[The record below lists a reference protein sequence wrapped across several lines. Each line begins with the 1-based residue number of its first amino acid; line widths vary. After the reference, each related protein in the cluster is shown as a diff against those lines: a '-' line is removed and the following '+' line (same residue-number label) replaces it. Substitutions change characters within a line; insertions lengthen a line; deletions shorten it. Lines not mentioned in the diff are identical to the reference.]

1 MERLVLIPQD
11 AKGTHSAPSRH
22 PTCSG
27 STRRRVTHTSRMKD
41 ADVQVDREDAV
52 RKAAATC
59 PERAIIITT

>member
-1 MERLVLIPQD
+1 MKVRVDPARCQGHTLCTIPAPDVFLLDEEEGHAHVQD
-11 AKGTHSAPSRH
+11 EN
-22 PTCSG
+22 
-27 STRRRVTHTSRMKD
+27 